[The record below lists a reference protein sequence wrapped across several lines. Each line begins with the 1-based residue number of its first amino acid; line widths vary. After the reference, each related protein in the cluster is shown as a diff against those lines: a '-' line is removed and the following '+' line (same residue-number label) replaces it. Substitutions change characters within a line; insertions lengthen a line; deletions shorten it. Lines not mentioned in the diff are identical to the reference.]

1 MPIAAFITQN
11 YGKEFD
17 MQEVL
22 YERLTPSQ
30 FQDRLK
36 KAPIAYL
43 PLGTLEWHSWHL
55 PLGSDS
61 LQSQAFFIK
70 LAQRVG
76 GVVLPSLFLGP
87 DGMKKVDGFEYYGM
101 DVFGY
106 SPKAPQQLIGSA
118 YWIPSDLFLM
128 LFEAVLKQISRAG
141 FKIVVAHGHGPSVNL
156 AIENS
161 RKLGKK
167 FGLTIMTL
175 WRGKDKRDADLEF
188 QYDHAAR
195 NETSIMMA
203 LHPDLVHMENLSKDR
218 KKKPLAIIGK
228 DPRTYASAEH
238 GERIV
243 QLHLE
248 RMERILKDQL
258 LRLQESKSDSHV

>member
-1 MPIAAFITQN
+1 
-11 YGKEFD
+11 

-22 YERLTPSQ
+22 YERLTPSE

-43 PLGTLEWHSWHL
+43 PLGTLEWHSLHL

-61 LQSQAFFIK
+61 FQSQTFFIK

-76 GVVLPSLFLGP
+76 GVVLPPLFLGP
-87 DGMKKVDGFEYYGM
+87 DEVKKVDGFEYYGM
-101 DVFGY
+101 DIFGY
-106 SPKAPQQLIGSA
+106 SPKAPRQLKGSA

-128 LFEAVLKQISRAG
+128 LLEAVLKQIRRAG
-141 FKIVVAHGHGPSVNL
+141 FRIVVAHGHGPSVNIV
-156 AIENS
+156 IENS
-161 RKLGKK
+161 KKLSKK
-167 FGLTIMTL
+167 FDLTIMSV
-175 WRGKDKRDADLEF
+175 WRGKGQRGPDMEF
-188 QYDHAAR
+188 QYDHAAM

-203 LHPDLVHMENLSKDR
+203 LHPDLVHMENLSKDK

-228 DPRTYASAEH
+228 DPRTHASAKH
-238 GERIV
+238 GEKIV
-243 QLHLE
+243 QLHLD

-258 LRLQESKSDSHV
+258 LRLQNTKSGHRT

>member
-1 MPIAAFITQN
+1 
-11 YGKEFD
+11 

-22 YERLTPSQ
+22 YERLTPSE
-30 FQDRLK
+30 FEKRMK

-61 LQSQAFFIK
+61 LQSQTFFVK

-76 GVVLPSLFLGP
+76 GVVLPPLFLGP
-87 DGMKKVDGFEYYGM
+87 DGVKKVDGSDYYGM
-101 DVFGY
+101 DIFGY
-106 SPKAPQQLIGSA
+106 LPKAPQQLIGSA

-156 AIENS
+156 VIENC

-167 FGLTIMTL
+167 FGLTILTV
-175 WRGKDKRDADLEF
+175 WRSKGQRDPDMEF
-188 QYDHAAR
+188 QYDHAAM

-228 DPRTYASAEH
+228 DPRTHASAKH
-238 GERIV
+238 GEKIV
-243 QLHLE
+243 QLHLD
-248 RMERILKDQL
+248 RMERILRDQF
-258 LRLQESKSDSHV
+258 LRLHETKSGQRA

>member
-1 MPIAAFITQN
+1 MVRL
-11 YGKEFD
+11 FD

-22 YERLTPSQ
+22 YERLTPSE

-43 PLGTLEWHSWHL
+43 PLGTLEWHSLHL

-61 LQSQAFFIK
+61 LQSQTFFIK

-76 GVVLPSLFLGP
+76 GVVLPPLFLGP
-87 DGMKKVDGFEYYGM
+87 DEVKKVDDFEYYGM
-101 DVFGY
+101 DIFGY
-106 SPKAPQQLIGSA
+106 SPKTPQQLKGSA

-128 LFEAVLKQISRAG
+128 LFEAVLKQIRRAG
-141 FKIVVAHGHGPSVNL
+141 FRIVVAHGHGPSVNL
-156 AIENS
+156 VIENN
-161 RKLGKK
+161 RKLSKK
-167 FGLTIMTL
+167 FDLTILTV
-175 WRGKDKRDADLEF
+175 WRGKGQRNPDLEF
-188 QYDHAAR
+188 QYDHAAM

-228 DPRTYASAEH
+228 DPRIYASAKL
-238 GERIV
+238 GEKIV
-243 QLHLE
+243 QLHLD
-248 RMERILKDQL
+248 RMEGILKNQL
-258 LRLQESKSDSHV
+258 LRLQETKSDRHTSGAMAMQLP